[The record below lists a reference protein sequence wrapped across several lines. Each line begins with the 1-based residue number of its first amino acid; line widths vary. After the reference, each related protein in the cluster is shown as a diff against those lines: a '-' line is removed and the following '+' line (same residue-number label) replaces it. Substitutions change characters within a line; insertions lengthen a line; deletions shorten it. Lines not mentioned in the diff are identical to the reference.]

1 MINKKIP
8 TIMYIV
14 ILVMGVLSGII
25 SAVAFGSFAF
35 FELFYFIC
43 IALGIVALISSKTKN
58 HIAMS
63 ILLVS
68 FGLSVNMLIW
78 AIEIQIG
85 ISQVLN
91 VVLSALC
98 FISAL
103 FFIHTYYN
111 IKKVKAIS
119 IICSAIW
126 AIVIIAL
133 AVYNLCVSIIAAN
146 GALLNTCYIIQNL
159 SLISTIMIPI
169 YEILCIKSN
178 I

>member
-1 MINKKIP
+1 MLNKKNP

-14 ILVMGVLSGII
+14 ILVMGVLSGVI

-43 IALGIVALISSKTKN
+43 IALGIVALVSSKMKN
-58 HIAMS
+58 HIPMS

-78 AIEIQIG
+78 AIDIQTG
-85 ISQVLN
+85 ISRLLN
-91 VVLSALC
+91 IVLSALC

-103 FFIHTYYN
+103 LFVHAYGN
-111 IKKVKAIS
+111 VKKVKVVS
-119 IICSAIW
+119 TICSAIW
-126 AIVIIAL
+126 VIVIIAL
-133 AVYNLCVSIIAAN
+133 AIYNLCVSITAAN
-146 GALLNTCYIIQNL
+146 GVFLNTCYIIQNL

-169 YEILCIKSN
+169 YELFCIKE
-178 I
+178 